1 MGLRLMAK
9 SLQILILRIEIFL
22 CFISTKSLQRR
33 DERKLCISCPLPA
46 SEASST
52 SVSRPRLCVSRPPLK
67 QASSEDLPQPTGPR
81 DMQHPKRSQHA
92 GRGHRRG
99 HLLHA
104 HPTSLMPTPSCWVVS
119 GAWGC
124 FLPACRV
131 PGELTAPLPQKRSP
145 EGPRGGVQ
153 SSCTPA
159 VQPTPQLLIPIWILP
174 IIICC
179 SPRVAQAQK
188 APCKAWTRAAPPH
201 VLHPGSSR
209 GQGDKAPHLRGRKSS
224 CTPLRTL
231 EGLGGSPSGP
241 HLEATVL

>member
-92 GRGHRRG
+92 GRGHRQG

-104 HPTSLMPTPSCWVVS
+104 HPTSLMLTPSCWVVS

-159 VQPTPQLLIPIWILP
+159 VQPAPQLLIPIWILP

-188 APCKAWTRAAPPH
+188 AAKLVPVKLGQEQLLPMSCTLGAPEDRGTRPH
-201 VLHPGSSR
+201 ISGAGSPVVPHSE
-209 GQGDKAPHLRGRKSS
+209 HLR
-224 CTPLRTL
+224 
-231 EGLGGSPSGP
+231 
-241 HLEATVL
+241 V